1 VVKKRLVGVI
11 TVVGDLAIQSVSY
24 KDYFPLGDPV
34 VLIENLDRWGADEI
48 LVQCI
53 DRTSTQS
60 GPNFQLLEHI
70 NRARITTPLIY
81 AGGIASVADAVR
93 VVNLGADRIV
103 IDNLLWNETSV
114 VEFIA
119 KELGVQAIIGNLPVE
134 VIEDQFMWTNYITND
149 KMELS
154 QYSLDRL
161 PLDYISEV
169 MITDFVNEGHFASFD
184 ERLLGLLPILNK
196 PGILFGGISDPQQIN
211 RILESISVVA
221 VGVGN
226 FLSYKEHAF
235 QSMCKSPLL
244 RHPTFTKEHN
254 SICQ

>member
-53 DRTSTQS
+53 DRTNTQS
-60 GPNFQLLEHI
+60 GPKFQLLERI
-70 NRARITTPLIY
+70 TRASITTPVIY
-81 AGGIASVADAVR
+81 AGGIGSVADAVH

-103 IDNLLWNETSV
+103 IDNLLWNEISV
-114 VEFIA
+114 VENIA
-119 KELGVQAIIGNLPVE
+119 KELGVQAVIGNLPVK
-134 VIEDQFMWTNYITND
+134 VIDDQFIWTNYVTKD
-149 KMELS
+149 EVELN

-161 PLDYISEV
+161 PLDYVSEI
-169 MITDFVNEGHFASFD
+169 MITDFVNEGHFSSFD

-211 RILESISVVA
+211 RILASNSVVA
-221 VGVGN
+221 VAVGN